1 MLLSFKVKFVIL
13 IIFLWSNIQI
23 MLMYVV
29 TKYTSMFI
37 GCLICKL
44 YQSVSSSFQDCHL
57 LETEA
62 TSVRLEIRL

>member
-13 IIFLWSNIQI
+13 IIFLWSNMQI

-29 TKYTSMFI
+29 TSMFI

-57 LETEA
+57 LEIEA
-62 TSVRLEIRL
+62 TSVRL